1 MLCWLINSYYINPW
15 EITDEDIYRMSRSIL
30 KLKKRNDTG
39 RRKFILNPKF
49 NHYTKSQ
56 KIKEFQKSRSEH
68 TKLNILSSID
78 LNKTIKEN
86 AENLGYS
93 VSTTRKYLKS
103 EGINLSE
110 IKSERNFEMFR
121 EVYLTPENNGK
132 SIRKLAE
139 LTGISR
145 SQVHRYMIKIN
156 NV

>member
-1 MLCWLINSYYINPW
+1 M
-15 EITDEDIYRMSRSIL
+15 
-30 KLKKRNDTG
+30 
-39 RRKFILNPKF
+39 
-49 NHYTKSQ
+49 
-56 KIKEFQKSRSEH
+56 
-68 TKLNILSSID
+68 NILSSID

-93 VSTTRKYLKS
+93 VSTARKYLKS